1 MTLPARMTAIAIQ
14 KPGGPEVLVPEER
27 VLPAPGPDEL
37 LVKVA
42 AAGVNRPDVMQREG
56 KYPVPPGASDLP
68 GLEIAGEVV
77 AVGKDAKR
85 FKIGDKVCSLVAGGG
100 YAEYCIA
107 VDAIALPVPQ
117 GFSMAEAAAIPETF
131 MTVWHNVF
139 QRGALKA
146 GETLLVHGGSSGIGT
161 TAIMLAKAFGAKVIV
176 TAGDAAKCE
185 ACKKLGADVAIDYK
199 THDFVQMVK
208 DATGGKGADLI
219 LDMVGGDYTER
230 NHDAAAVEG
239 RIVQIATQKGYKVQI
254 NLLKIMQ
261 KRLTHTGSTL
271 RPRSNADKSMIAH
284 DLEAKAWPLLASGRI
299 KPVIDSTFPLRE
311 ASKAHIRID
320 SGAHIGKIVLEAER

>member
-1 MTLPARMTAIAIQ
+1 MPLPARMTAVAIT

-27 VLPAPGPDEL
+27 PLPSPGATEL
-37 LVKVA
+37 LVKTA

-68 GLEIAGEVV
+68 GLEISGEVV
-77 AVGKDAKR
+77 ATGKDAKR
-85 FKIGDKVCSLVAGGG
+85 FKVGDKVLSLVAGGG

-107 VDAIALPVPQ
+107 DDAIALPVPQ
-117 GFSMAEAAAIPETF
+117 GFSMAEAAALPETF

-161 TAIMLAKAFGAKVIV
+161 TAIMLAKAFGAKVII
-176 TAGDAAKCE
+176 TAGDTAKCE

-199 THDFVQMVK
+199 TQDFVEAVK

-239 RIVQIATQKGYKVQI
+239 RIVQIATQRGYKVQI

-271 RPRSNADKSMIAH
+271 RPRSNADKSMIAR
-284 DLEAKAWPLLASGRI
+284 DLEAKAWPFLAGGKI
-299 KPVIDSTFPLRE
+299 KPVIDSTFALKDAP
-311 ASKAHIRID
+311 KAHARID
-320 SGAHIGKIVLEAER
+320 SGAHIGKIVLETGR